1 MRAILVSL
9 VLAMAIAFGAMAWRY
24 STSDPTQPLAVP
36 SGDQEIAWIQPA
48 TGSSAWERFVTGVL
62 RLSYEWPDLQ
72 VDDSRAF
79 SDETTAV
86 PEIVLAFKNA
96 SGRLRVRWYKLS
108 KGANAGDWIKRLA
121 QRAPAPLVVV
131 GGGTSDR
138 AYDLARAMSEQKDWR
153 GEQPVLFLT
162 TATASTIVDPSAE
175 PVNLMDVYAARTFRM
190 CYTNAQI
197 ARAVVEFV
205 WSQPDLRPFGD
216 PVPLL
221 SAVGATSVPNMLSLL
236 GLHCE
241 LDVPIVSA
249 LEWDDDPYSIDLS
262 KQFHEVL
269 HDPRWGHVLVR
280 ETRGIPFSVG
290 GQYDPN
296 RWEAEAVDHL
306 LAGLASAPLERQLL
320 VLPTSAAPAR
330 RVLRSITAALPL
342 VGRNLVA
349 VTGDSISLNNI
360 YRDADIGWN
369 MRAIPVPLVSF
380 AHQNPVA
387 WDEPAPEEDQSWA
400 MDPVVRTTV
409 DRNSP
414 AYVAPPTNTDEL
426 LQHRD
431 MTRLIIV
438 TAYGLKRNSMP
449 SLTKSST
456 ELANYLRAEN
466 PAVFAANGDRISG
479 RGEYVLCLRPHF
491 SDSESAATSRIFSTA
506 SLEVWTRQGA
516 SREKSGTDK
525 WIRVKR
531 LILNYDRSRDANP

>member
-1 MRAILVSL
+1 
-9 VLAMAIAFGAMAWRY
+9 
-24 STSDPTQPLAVP
+24 
-36 SGDQEIAWIQPA
+36 
-48 TGSSAWERFVTGVL
+48 
-62 RLSYEWPDLQ
+62 
-72 VDDSRAF
+72 
-79 SDETTAV
+79 
-86 PEIVLAFKNA
+86 
-96 SGRLRVRWYKLS
+96 
-108 KGANAGDWIKRLA
+108 
-121 QRAPAPLVVV
+121 
-131 GGGTSDR
+131 
-138 AYDLARAMSEQKDWR
+138 
-153 GEQPVLFLT
+153 LFLT

-175 PVNLMDVYAARTFRM
+175 PINLMDVYAGRTFRM

-205 WSQPDLRPFGD
+205 WSQPDLRPYGD
-216 PVPLL
+216 PVPMLA
-221 SAVGATSVPNMLSLL
+221 AVGATSIPSALTHL

-241 LDVPIVSA
+241 LDIPIVSA

-269 HDPRWGHVLVR
+269 HDPRWGRVLVR

-320 VLPTSAAPAR
+320 ILPTSAAPAR

-369 MRAIPVPLVSF
+369 IRAIPVPLVSF

-387 WDEPAPEEDQSWA
+387 WDESAPEEDRDWTPHGGVSKIG
-400 MDPVVRTTV
+400 RG
-409 DRNSP
+409 SP
-414 AYVAPPTNTDEL
+414 AHLAPPTNTDEL

-431 MTRLIIV
+431 MIRLIIV
-438 TAYGLKRNSMP
+438 TAYGVKRNSMP
-449 SLTKSST
+449 ALTNRST

-466 PAVFAANGDRISG
+466 PAIFAPNGDRMSG
-479 RGEYVLCLRPHF
+479 RGEYILCLRPHF

-506 SLEVWTRQGA
+506 SLEVWTRRVEPHSSDHA
-516 SREKSGTDK
+516 SE
-525 WIRVKR
+525 WVRVKR
-531 LILNYDRSRDANP
+531 LILNYDRIRNAQP